1 MMNALK
7 IIFTGLFLLLF
18 QSKVSGQAFKLD
30 ELAAFNTM
38 DMASF
43 KAEIKNNQYKFYD
56 KIESADYH
64 LYEYESPDYTYKIA
78 KFEYTGE
85 KADDRI
91 EFSFKSKKDFDVY
104 SKAVLA
110 AGYKQTEKG
119 KIITGEN
126 YLDYFKGKSQIR
138 IVQPKTAQD
147 TYTILVFK

>member
-1 MMNALK
+1 MMNILK
-7 IIFTGLFLLLF
+7 IFLVSLFLILF
-18 QSKVSGQAFKLD
+18 QSKVSGQAFKLE

-38 DMASF
+38 DMATF
-43 KAEIKNNQYKFYD
+43 KTEIKNQQYKFYD

-78 KFEYTGE
+78 KFEYTEE

-91 EFSFKSKKDFDVY
+91 EFSFKSKKDYDVY

-138 IVQPKTAQD
+138 IVQPKTTQD